1 MAVKS
6 KIVDIFTIWPVL
18 NHWQI
23 SDTDVITKFIDNSLV
38 WLFAVLPDNSRQL
51 YHMATTPKKVDN
63 FTTWLFVK
71 HWQFYHSAFF
81 QKKSLTNLWYGCVG
95 KKSLTKVSYGHE
107 PWEKCKNFSWQ
118 LYCMAVTIIDKF
130 LVWLCTSK
138 FHWQLYC
145 TASKIIDNLDI
156 QLFAPLTIVLYG
168 CQYQL
173 TIVRDGH
180 EPQSWQNYCK
190 SLTKVL

>member
-51 YHMATTPKKVDN
+51 YHMATTPKKVGN
-63 FTTWLFVK
+63 FTTWLLVK

-81 QKKSLTNLWYGCVG
+81 QKKSLTNLLNGCVR

-107 PWEKCKNFSWQ
+107 PWEIAKILVDN
-118 LYCMAVTIIDKF
+118 YI
-130 LVWLCTSK
+130 VWL
-138 FHWQLYC
+138 WQSLTNFWYGC
-145 TASKIIDNLDI
+145 VPQNFIDNY
-156 QLFAPLTIVLYG
+156 T
-168 CQYQL
+168 
-173 TIVRDGH
+173 VRL
-180 EPQSWQNYCK
+180 QK
-190 SLTKVL
+190 SLTIFTYSFLLHWQ

>member
-1 MAVKS
+1 MQYLTIFITTMLLHFKTLPTLGHSNQKSCQFYNMAVIKALTILPFSFLPEKIIDKLMIWLCWKKIIDKS
-6 KIVDIFTIWPVL
+6 LIWPWAMG
-18 NHWQI
+18 N
-23 SDTDVITKFIDNSLV
+23 
-38 WLFAVLPDNSRQL
+38 
-51 YHMATTPKKVDN
+51 
-63 FTTWLFVK
+63 
-71 HWQFYHSAFF
+71 
-81 QKKSLTNLWYGCVG
+81 
-95 KKSLTKVSYGHE
+95 
-107 PWEKCKNFSWQ
+107 CKNFSWQ

>member
-63 FTTWLFVK
+63 FTIQLSSRK
-71 HWQFYHSAFF
+71 NHWQTYDMAVLE
-81 QKKSLTNLWYGCVG
+81 KIIDKSLLWPWTMGNC
-95 KKSLTKVSYGHE
+95 KS
-107 PWEKCKNFSWQ
+107 FSWQ

>member
-1 MAVKS
+1 MPVKS
-6 KIVDIFTIWPVL
+6 KIVDIFTRWPVL

-63 FTTWLFVK
+63 FTTWLLVK

-81 QKKSLTNLWYGCVG
+81 QKKSLTNLWYGCVR

-107 PWEKCKNFSWQ
+107 PWEIAKTLVDN
-118 LYCMAVTIIDKF
+118 YI
-130 LVWLCTSK
+130 VWL
-138 FHWQLYC
+138 WQSLTNFWYGC
-145 TASKIIDNLDI
+145 VPQNFIDNY
-156 QLFAPLTIVLYG
+156 T
-168 CQYQL
+168 
-173 TIVRDGH
+173 VRL
-180 EPQSWQNYCK
+180 QK
-190 SLTKVL
+190 SLTIFTYSFLLHWQ

>member
-18 NHWQI
+18 NHSQI

-63 FTTWLFVK
+63 FTTWLLVK

-95 KKSLTKVSYGHE
+95 KKSLTKVSYGQE
-107 PWEKCKNFSWQ
+107 PWEIAKTLVDN
-118 LYCMAVTIIDKF
+118 YI
-130 LVWLCTSK
+130 VWL
-138 FHWQLYC
+138 WQSLTNFWYGC
-145 TASKIIDNLDI
+145 VPQNFIDNY
-156 QLFAPLTIVLYG
+156 T
-168 CQYQL
+168 
-173 TIVRDGH
+173 VRL
-180 EPQSWQNYCK
+180 QK
-190 SLTKVL
+190 SLTIFTYSFLLHWQ

>member
-6 KIVDIFTIWPVL
+6 KIVDIFT
-18 NHWQI
+18 
-23 SDTDVITKFIDNSLV
+23 SLV

-63 FTTWLFVK
+63 FTTWLLVK

-107 PWEKCKNFSWQ
+107 PWEIAKTLVDN
-118 LYCMAVTIIDKF
+118 YI
-130 LVWLCTSK
+130 VWL
-138 FHWQLYC
+138 WQSLTNFWYGC
-145 TASKIIDNLDI
+145 VPQNFIDNY
-156 QLFAPLTIVLYG
+156 T
-168 CQYQL
+168 
-173 TIVRDGH
+173 VRL
-180 EPQSWQNYCK
+180 QK
-190 SLTKVL
+190 SLTILTYSFLLHWQ